1 MIGTASMKLIN
12 HISLLSLLGLL
23 LTSGQV
29 ASQPWNSTV
38 GIKGGMNVSRLSVSG
53 LTDENNVIGYH
64 AGVFVR
70 LGLTPCF
77 AIQPEALFSMK
88 GAEVNFN
95 NAFASGGA
103 IVRLNYMDVPVL
115 AVFKFLPHVSL
126 QAGPYFS
133 YLIDASIK
141 NTSGSDG
148 SDFSSELNED
158 NFNRVD
164 YGLVAGAGF
173 EFRSLNFGVRYL
185 QGLAQIGKD
194 KTVFG
199 QTYNFPDGKNSAWQV
214 YLGLCFF

>member
-1 MIGTASMKLIN
+1 MKSFTKIVFLPLMALLI
-12 HISLLSLLGLL
+12 
-23 LTSGQV
+23 TSGQV

-38 GIKGGMNVSRLSVSG
+38 GIKGGMNVSHLSVSG
-53 LTDENNVIGYH
+53 LTDESNVIGYH
-64 AGVFVR
+64 AGIFVR

-77 AIQPEALFSMK
+77 AIQPEALISMK

-95 NAFASGGA
+95 NAFANGGA

-115 AVFKFLPHVSL
+115 AVFKLLPHMSL

-141 NTSGSDG
+141 NSSDGDG
-148 SDFSSELNED
+148 SDFSSEINED

-164 YGLVAGAGF
+164 YGLVAGAGL
-173 EFRSLNFGVRYL
+173 EFRSLNMGVRYL
-185 QGLAQIGKD
+185 QGLADVGKD
-194 KTVFG
+194 RTVFG

-214 YLGLCFF
+214 YLGLSLF